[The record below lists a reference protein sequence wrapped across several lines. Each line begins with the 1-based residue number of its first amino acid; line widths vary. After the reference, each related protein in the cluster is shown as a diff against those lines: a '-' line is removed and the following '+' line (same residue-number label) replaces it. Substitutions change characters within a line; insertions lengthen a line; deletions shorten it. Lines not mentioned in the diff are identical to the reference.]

1 MARFHTFSQDRF
13 TWDILEVSVLRHS
26 ADTREDGVCGS
37 YGVQGP
43 CYLCGPPHGGYETKK
58 DQLLLGLMNRID
70 KALADDSEQVS
81 AAWYM
86 TQEDFDNAN

>member
-1 MARFHTFSQDRF
+1 MR
-13 TWDILEVSVLRHS
+13 
-26 ADTREDGVCGS
+26 
-37 YGVQGP
+37 
-43 CYLCGPPHGGYETKK
+43 PPHGGYETKK

-70 KALADDSEQVS
+70 IALADDSEQVS